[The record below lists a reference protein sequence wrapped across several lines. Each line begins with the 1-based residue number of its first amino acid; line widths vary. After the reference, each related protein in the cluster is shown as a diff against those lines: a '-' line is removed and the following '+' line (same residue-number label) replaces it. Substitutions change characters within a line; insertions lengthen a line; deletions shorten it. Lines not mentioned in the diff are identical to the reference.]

1 MAENRIA
8 LGEWLPDQPGLAGAL
23 TEAKN
28 IIPMGVGYG
37 PFSSEVDLSANAS
50 QNLLTV
56 YSGKFSSTN
65 TLFGAGSTKLFRFD
79 SSDAS
84 MDDVSKLVTGSPTNY
99 TITTRW
105 KFTQF
110 GRVVIAANGQDK
122 LQGWTLGSSANF
134 ADLSADAPTSA
145 YVTVV
150 RDFVVGARTATNP
163 NRVQW
168 SDINDETD
176 WVSGVAS
183 QSDYQDI
190 ADGGDIQGIT
200 GGEFGLVFLERSVV
214 RMSYIGSPLF
224 FQFDTISKNL
234 GCLEPN
240 SVVQYGAIS
249 YFLSDDG
256 FYACDGQNIVPIGT
270 EKIDR
275 YFFENANPNLFD
287 KMSAAIDP
295 INSLVIW
302 SYENTFGGKSL
313 LIYNWQ
319 MKRWTNGATTSD
331 YIATA
336 ASATIT
342 LEGLDAYGNMDTLTT
357 SLDSRL
363 WAGGKIL
370 LAGVKG
376 AKIVSY
382 TGQPMIGYVDT
393 GDFQAGAKS
402 MVNLAR
408 PQVDNGS
415 ADVSVSS
422 RFRLDENV
430 VFSTPATASSE
441 NRVSLRSLGCY
452 HRLRIIPTGNQWK
465 HLVAVDVTT
474 IPAGAR

>member
-28 IIPMGVGYG
+28 VIPLGIGYG
-37 PFSSEVDLSANAS
+37 PFSSEVNLSGSAS

-56 YSGKFSSTN
+56 YSGKFSGAN
-65 TLFGAGSTKLFRFD
+65 VLFAAGATKLFKFD
-79 SSDAS
+79 SNDAS
-84 MDDVSKLVTGSPTNY
+84 LDDVSKLVSGSPTNY
-99 TITTRW
+99 TSTARW
-105 KFTQF
+105 RFTQF
-110 GRVVIAANGQDK
+110 GNVVIAANGQDK
-122 LQGWTLGSSANF
+122 MQAWTLGGSGNF
-134 ADLSADAPTSA
+134 ADLSADAPSSSF
-145 YVTVV
+145 VTVV
-150 RDFVVGARTATNP
+150 RDFVVAGRTANEP

-176 WVSGVAS
+176 WVSSTAS

-190 ADGGDIQGIT
+190 PDGGDIQGLS
-200 GGEFGLVFLERSVV
+200 GGEFGLVFLERAIV
-214 RMSYIGSPLF
+214 RMTYIGSPLF
-224 FQFDTISKNL
+224 FQFDTISRNL
-234 GCLEPN
+234 GCYEPN
-240 SVVQYGAIS
+240 SIVQYGQIS

-256 FYACDGQNIVPIGT
+256 FYACDGQNVVPIGA
-270 EKIDR
+270 EKVDK
-275 YFFENANPNLFD
+275 YFFQTANQNMLNE
-287 KMSAAIDP
+287 MSSAIDP

-302 SYENTFGGKSL
+302 SYTNTFGGKSL

-319 MKRWTNGATTSD
+319 VKRWTRAETNSS

-336 ASATIT
+336 ASANVT
-342 LEGLDAYGNMDTLTT
+342 LEGLDVYGTMDSLTT

-363 WAGGKIL
+363 WVGGKIL
-370 LAGVKG
+370 LAGTNG

-382 TGQPMIGYVDT
+382 TGDPMSGYVDT

-415 ADVSVSS
+415 ADVSVAS
-422 RFRLDENV
+422 RFRLDENI
-430 VFSTPATASSE
+430 VFSSPVSASDE

-452 HRLRIIPTGNQWK
+452 HRLRIIPTGSQWK
-465 HLVAVDVTT
+465 HLVAVDVNTV
-474 IPAGAR
+474 PAGAR